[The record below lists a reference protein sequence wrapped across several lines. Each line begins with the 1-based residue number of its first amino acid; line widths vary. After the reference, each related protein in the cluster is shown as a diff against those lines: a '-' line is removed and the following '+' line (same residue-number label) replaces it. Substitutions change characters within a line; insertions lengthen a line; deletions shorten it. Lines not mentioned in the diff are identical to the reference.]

1 MTTIHVFDNRHI
13 KSQVQKIKHGETI
26 VLMNSL
32 SRKRWARYFQFNN
45 INEEKLELK
54 YITQEEFFALKEVK
68 FDNIVGNPPYT
79 KGNEKLYTRF
89 TEKALE
95 LSDNV
100 TFVMPVDLESNHV
113 TLKAHNHRV
122 KKHLKKLGENV
133 SSQFNVGYDNIH
145 VVYLDKKIENKIEEY
160 VDPLDSY
167 VPTHLDR
174 KRLSVFKGS
183 LTIESAEDTNGGL
196 PAVDKVQ
203 RGNNIVIKHVRHDLV
218 EIANKNRKVSSPWLV
233 FVNHTPSKGL
243 FNCAYIKNEG
253 QPWSMCVIAI
263 EANSEDEAKKLQKW
277 LTSEEIQN
285 EIKTMFSLKNVYT
298 VSKQMLEMLPWYE

>member
-13 KSQVQKIKHGETI
+13 SNAVKNIKKGDTI
-26 VLMNSL
+26 VLIDRL
-32 SRKRWARYFQFNN
+32 SRKRWSKYFSWNN
-45 INEEKLELK
+45 IDETILEVK
-54 YITQEEFFALKEVK
+54 YITQEEFFSLKEIK

-89 TEKALE
+89 TEQALE

-100 TFVMPVDLESNHV
+100 TFVMPVDLNSNHV
-113 TLKAHNHRV
+113 TLKAHNRRV
-122 KKHLKKLGENV
+122 KTHLKELGENV
-133 SSQFNVGYDNIH
+133 SDQFNVGYDNIH
-145 VVYLDKKIENKIEEY
+145 IVHLDKTIQNEIEEY

-167 VPTHLDR
+167 VTIFPKR

-183 LTIESAEDTNGGL
+183 LVIESAENVDNGL
-196 PAVDKVQ
+196 PSVDKVQ
-203 RGNNIVIKHVRHDLV
+203 RGNNIVIKHVKSELV
-218 EIANKNRKVSSPWLV
+218 QVANKNRKVSAPWLV

-263 EANSEDEAKKLQKW
+263 EANSEEEAEELQKW
-277 LTSEEIQN
+277 LTSETIQN

-298 VSKQMLEMLPWYE
+298 VSKQMLELLPWYE